1 MNTERVNYIV
11 MAFGLTI
18 ALSVYFYTKEPQIPV
33 NEQKLE
39 LKKAPTIPPVA
50 IDQRKPEMELLTE
63 KPKEQLPKPTPQSQG
78 SANWNK
84 YPGTLNDQA
93 LYAITNQEG
102 QMAFDVAALLFEC
115 LHITRQLTPATQQTL
130 PPELVLSLQREYANC
145 QTLAGD
151 SKHIRARLLKL
162 AIEKDIRGAALA
174 GMRSG
179 LIDPPIL
186 QNVVR
191 DAKSGDVESL
201 VTITDDK
208 PLTFGISSDT
218 QAALRYALK
227 LASQDPEVGKSIRP
241 YLSLAEATAYA
252 LGNSKTKEF
261 DLSGLSEAA
270 KAEARII
277 AERIINLAKQ
287 KPKS

>member
-1 MNTERVNYIV
+1 MPKQRTTLILAVLFVAVIAVSYFAYLPSSAPLAAQVSLASDYIKPNP
-11 MAFGLTI
+11 A
-18 ALSVYFYTKEPQIPV
+18 
-33 NEQKLE
+33 N
-39 LKKAPTIPPVA
+39 TIPASAANVA
-50 IDQRKPEMELLTE
+50 LTTPSAATSAPQAAE
-63 KPKEQLPKPTPQSQG
+63 KVGYP
-78 SANWNK
+78 WHK
-84 YPGTLNDQA
+84 YPGTLNDQVLHA
-93 LYAITNQEG
+93 FASKDG

-115 LHITRQLTPATQQTL
+115 RHITRQLTPATQQTL

-151 SKHIRARLLKL
+151 SQHIRTRLLKL
-162 AIEKDIRGAALA
+162 AIEKDIAGAALA

-191 DAKSGDVESL
+191 DAESGDIESL

-208 PLTFGISSDT
+208 PLTFGINSDT
-218 QAALRYALK
+218 QATLRYALK
-227 LASQDPEVGKSIRP
+227 LASQDPEVGKNILP

-261 DLSGLSEAA
+261 DHSGLSDAA
-270 KAEARII
+270 KAEAGLIAARIL
-277 AERIINLAKQ
+277 ARTKLLAK
-287 KPKS
+287 